1 MWRRG
6 MPRKHLNIYRLIDHQ
21 LFVGAFVI
29 QWFMSCLSSAGA
41 WDLLPELHP
50 RWVRLRSAFGRSHLV
65 HSAFVHHFFII
76 FAGTAWEL
84 HSFPSR
90 FSSCT
95 LVLCLGPF
103 GLSGCFKY
111 QRPDLEFK
119 LRIWYIYS
127 YINNNKYTYS
137 PFQGYSAV
145 DLYVYVSNV
154 CPYHVCM

>member
-6 MPRKHLNIYRLIDHQ
+6 MPRKHLNTDHQ

-29 QWFMSCLSSAGA
+29 QWFMSCLSSAGE

-50 RWVRLRSAFGRSHLV
+50 RWNRQRGELVRSAFRRSHLV

-76 FAGTAWEL
+76 FGGTAWAL

-103 GLSGCFKY
+103 GLSGSFKY
-111 QRPDLEFK
+111 QRPDF
-119 LRIWYIYS
+119 LRMRSPAVDMIYYIYI
-127 YINNNKYTYS
+127 YIYTMGLS
-137 PFQGYSAV
+137 DHEKDRSKQMTSII
-145 DLYVYVSNV
+145 
-154 CPYHVCM
+154 